1 MNAACSCSPHGQD
14 SWKRLGRARARG
26 ILRTVSTAPL
36 PSVPGDPTAFR
47 GTTAIAAG
55 LVTPAVLRGPR
66 YLRLFPD
73 TYVRRGDEPPNL
85 SVRSRAAG
93 VYVAGRGV
101 VSGYSAAEL
110 LDASCAPADAPAEVT
125 VPDGGQRAHPGL
137 LVHRDALAPDEVDR
151 RCGVDVTTGPRTAYD
166 LVRRLAPDDPVEA
179 VVALD
184 ALARVGRFPPDRVLS
199 LAERYPGARGRR
211 ALAGSVDLA
220 DARSGSPMETRLR
233 LILVQRGLPRPQ
245 AQYPVLDD
253 RRRRAVWLDLAY
265 PEHRI
270 GIEYEGGDHI
280 RPERVLR
287 DAGRYTWLVDDGWR
301 MYRFTKYEVYREPDE
316 IAATV
321 DRALGVR

>member
-1 MNAACSCSPHGQD
+1 MDAACSCSPHGQD
-14 SWKRLGRARARG
+14 SWKRIGRARARG

-36 PSVPGDPTAFR
+36 PSVPGWPTAFR

-184 ALARVGRFPPDRVLS
+184 ALARVGRFTPDRVRC
-199 LAERYPGARGRR
+199 LAERYPAHGGAGRWPEPSTSLTH
-211 ALAGSVDLA
+211 A
-220 DARSGSPMETRLR
+220 P
-233 LILVQRGLPRPQ
+233 
-245 AQYPVLDD
+245 D
-253 RRRRAVWLDLAY
+253 RRW
-265 PEHRI
+265 
-270 GIEYEGGDHI
+270 
-280 RPERVLR
+280 RP
-287 DAGRYTWLVDDGWR
+287 G
-301 MYRFTKYEVYREPDE
+301 
-316 IAATV
+316 
-321 DRALGVR
+321 

>member
-1 MNAACSCSPHGQD
+1 MDAACSCSPHGQD

-36 PSVPGDPTAFR
+36 PSVPGWPTAFR

-73 TYVRRGDEPPNL
+73 TYVRRGDEPPSL

-125 VPDGGQRAHPGL
+125 VPDGGQRAQPGL

-184 ALARVGRFPPDRVLS
+184 ALARVGRFRPDRVLS
-199 LAERYPGARGRR
+199 LAERYTGARGRR

-220 DARSGSPMETRLR
+220 DARSGSRW
-233 LILVQRGLPRPQ
+233 RP
-245 AQYPVLDD
+245 
-253 RRRRAVWLDLAY
+253 
-265 PEHRI
+265 
-270 GIEYEGGDHI
+270 G
-280 RPERVLR
+280 
-287 DAGRYTWLVDDGWR
+287 
-301 MYRFTKYEVYREPDE
+301 
-316 IAATV
+316 
-321 DRALGVR
+321 